1 MKIAMTRIVLG
12 GIALSTAICRAQQP
26 CENLTKLSLANIS
39 ITMAVPVAAGSFN
52 LPGGRGGAAPANVPA
67 FCRVAGVIAPEI
79 KFELWM
85 PAQWNHKFMDVGN
98 GGLAGTVNYAAMLDP
113 LRRGYASSS
122 TDTGHTAD
130 SDGHWAQGHME
141 RVVDFAFRAVHATAQ
156 ADRAIIRAFYG

>member
-1 MKIAMTRIVLG
+1 MKIAMTRIVLS

-85 PAQWNHKFMDVGN
+85 PAQWNHKFMEVGN
-98 GGLAGTVNYAAMLDP
+98 GG
-113 LRRGYASSS
+113 
-122 TDTGHTAD
+122 
-130 SDGHWAQGHME
+130 
-141 RVVDFAFRAVHATAQ
+141 
-156 ADRAIIRAFYG
+156 